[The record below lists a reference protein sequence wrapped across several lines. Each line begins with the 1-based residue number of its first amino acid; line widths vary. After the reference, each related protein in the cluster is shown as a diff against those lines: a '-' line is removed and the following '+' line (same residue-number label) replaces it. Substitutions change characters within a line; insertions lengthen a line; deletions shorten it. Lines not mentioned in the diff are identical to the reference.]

1 MTSLHLFQG
10 SNKLKSS
17 SQQHIDM
24 NNRIVIPNKLD
35 MNNRI
40 VIPNKLTVVSNNT
53 HYD

>member
-1 MTSLHLFQG
+1 
-10 SNKLKSS
+10 
-17 SQQHIDM
+17 M

-35 MNNRI
+35 INNRI